1 MDLNSIK
8 ELELKKVNK
17 FFKIN
22 TLSLRRRIFLS
33 MLFLTTFSTIL
44 ITIVSLIHFRYEA
57 KEYHEERLSRKESAI
72 KEHIEYIL
80 KTTSYPLLTKNIR
93 LIFKDRIHELSDI
106 HSLEINFFDLNGK
119 LLLSSKSAF
128 KIDKKIPNIES
139 EVLKNLRNSSEKR
152 IVITKSNEND
162 TYLKSS
168 FSYIKDIKFKNL
180 AILNIPYEENSDF
193 YNEEARNFL
202 TRYAQVYAIMFIIS
216 ILLSYLLSRNITK
229 SISQISEKLEITQF
243 NKRNKKL
250 TLQPGNQEKKEIIS
264 SYNNMVDTLEE
275 SAQKLAQSEREHA
288 WREMAKQV
296 AHEIK
301 NPLTPMRLTIQSFQR
316 KFDVNDPN
324 INQKLNDYS
333 ETLIQQID
341 TMTTVAS
348 AFSNFANMPGQQNE
362 LLNIVQISKKALEIF
377 NEDYIQFHTTE
388 KEIFTLFDRAQLTR
402 IVTNLVKNAI
412 QAIPEN
418 QELKSVI
425 VALSKVEN
433 QFVLKISDNGIGIS
447 KENAGFIFE
456 PKFTTK
462 NSGMGLGLAI
472 IKNIIEN
479 YKGTIT
485 FDTEEGKGTT
495 FTVTLPIKN

>member
-1 MDLNSIK
+1 
-8 ELELKKVNK
+8 
-17 FFKIN
+17 
-22 TLSLRRRIFLS
+22 

-44 ITIVSLIHFRYEA
+44 ITVVSLIHFRYEA

-93 LIFKDRIHELSDI
+93 YIFKDRIHELSDI

-128 KIDKKIPNIES
+128 KIDKKIPNIGINT
-139 EVLKNLRNSSEKR
+139 LNDLRNSSEKR
-152 IVITKSNEND
+152 VVITKTKEND

-168 FSYIKDIKFKNL
+168 FSYIKDNKFKNL

-193 YNEEARNFL
+193 YNEEAENFL
-202 TRYAQVYAIMFIIS
+202 TRYAQVFMIMFVIS

-229 SISQISEKLEITQF
+229 SISQISEKLEITQL
-243 NKRNKKL
+243 NKRNQKL
-250 TLQPGNQEKKEIIS
+250 NLQPGNQEINALIL

-324 INQKLNDYS
+324 MNQKLKDYS

-362 LLNIVQISKKALEIF
+362 MLNIVQVSKTALEIF
-377 NEDYIQFHTTE
+377 NEEYIQFTTTE
-388 KEIFTLFDRAQLTR
+388 QEILTLFDRAQLTR

-412 QAIPEN
+412 QAIPES
-418 QELKSVI
+418 QETKSVL
-425 VALSKVEN
+425 VALSKVDD

-447 KENAGFIFE
+447 AENAAFIFE

-495 FTVTLPIKN
+495 FIVTLPIKN